1 MLHHVTCRLRIP
13 LVKIAMDMLLAA
25 FNHALED
32 MCTVATSVMSEIPNL
47 GFNTLQG
54 ISRFKGKMA
63 FEMGLNNRVVLK
75 ITIEMRLQ

>member
-1 MLHHVTCRLRIP
+1 
-13 LVKIAMDMLLAA
+13 
-25 FNHALED
+25 
-32 MCTVATSVMSEIPNL
+32 MSEIPNL

-75 ITIEMRLQ
+75 ITIEMQLQ